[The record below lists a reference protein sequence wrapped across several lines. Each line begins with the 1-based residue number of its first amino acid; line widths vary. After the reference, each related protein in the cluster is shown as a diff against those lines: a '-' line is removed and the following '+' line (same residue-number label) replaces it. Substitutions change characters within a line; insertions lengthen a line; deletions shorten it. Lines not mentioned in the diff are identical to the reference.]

1 MLYSTVEIRP
11 GIPSKSGE
19 SVWRVNYYDI
29 EGQRENVK
37 SLPQVQ
43 AGFGFYHYK
52 RKIGVEQAFREL
64 KSCMIDERLKIIENL
79 TRQVSELQ
87 KLQLPKKKV

>member
-11 GIPSKSGE
+11 GIPSKSGK
-19 SVWRVNYYDI
+19 SVWRVNYCDM
-29 EGQRENVK
+29 EGQRENVE
-37 SLPQVQ
+37 SHPS
-43 AGFGFYHYK
+43 AIGFYHYK

-64 KSCMIDERLKIIENL
+64 KSCMIEERLKIIENL
-79 TRQVSELQ
+79 TRQVSELE

>member
-19 SVWRVNYYDI
+19 PVWRVNYYDM

-37 SLPQVQ
+37 SLPS
-43 AGFGFYHYK
+43 ALGFYHYK
-52 RKIGVEQAFREL
+52 RKIGVEQAFMEL

>member
-11 GIPSKSGE
+11 GIPNKSGKG
-19 SVWRVNYYDI
+19 SWRVNYYDL
-29 EGQRENVK
+29 EGHRENIEARP
-37 SLPQVQ
+37 S
-43 AGFGFYHYK
+43 AIGFYHYK

-64 KSCMIDERLKIIENL
+64 KSCMIEERLKIIENL
-79 TRQVSELQ
+79 TRQVSELE